1 MSQSNFKDDEVYLSQ
16 ILGPIGSF
24 FKSLLR
30 SFFLMIQFIVKRIFL
45 FMGILIVGLVLGYFL
60 DQYYG
65 KYTYK
70 QEVIIEP
77 RNNSTLY
84 IYNFIN
90 DFYKR
95 SADEPYLISL
105 GLKPEWVENIRSIKV
120 EPILA
125 IEDVFDELH
134 EKYRDNGFLHTI
146 QDYSESELSN
156 KKFIPFYKYHK
167 ITLEFENSNE
177 NNLFISEALLNH
189 ILTNEHL
196 ISNLNFQTK
205 SAKFGLSSN
214 RKSLEFI
221 DNYLE
226 AFNKTD
232 KKEPNNIIVIA
243 EESESVTVSGLL
255 KQKSII
261 LDRLESDNR
270 KLELEN
276 TVLSIVE
283 NTGVVKSNKK
293 IYKRMI
299 FIIPVA
305 FILLISIFYVFLFL
319 YRKTIINEKQL
330 S

>member
-95 SADEPYLISL
+95 SADEQYLISL

-134 EKYRDNGFLHTI
+134 EKYRDNGFLHII

-276 TVLSIVE
+276 TILSIVE

-299 FIIPVA
+299 FITPVA

>member
-95 SADEPYLISL
+95 SADEQYLISL

-261 LDRLESDNR
+261 LDRLENDNR

-299 FIIPVA
+299 FITPVA
-305 FILLISIFYVFLFL
+305 FMLLISIFYVFLFL

>member
-16 ILGPIGSF
+16 ILGPIGTF
-24 FKSLLR
+24 FKSFTR
-30 SFFLMIQFIVKRIFL
+30 SFFFLLHFIIKRIFL
-45 FMGILIVGLVLGYFL
+45 FASIVIIGLIAGYFL
-60 DQYYG
+60 DEYFG
-65 KYTYK
+65 KYTHK
-70 QEVIIEP
+70 QEIVIEP

-105 GLKPEWVENIRSIKV
+105 GLKPEWVENIRSIEV

-134 EKYRDNGFLHTI
+134 EKYRDNGFLHII

-232 KKEPNNIIVIA
+232 KKEPDNIIVIA

-299 FIIPVA
+299 FITPVA